1 MTSDASS
8 PLRILAVGAHPDDV
22 EISCGGTLA
31 LAVRQG
37 FQALVLDLTKGEL
50 STNGTV
56 EERAKEAAEAARA
69 LGIEERRN
77 AGLPD
82 GGVDSHDAEQVRR
95 VVRILRTLRPSVLFT
110 HAPKDRHPDHVEA
123 SYLVDRA
130 WYLAGLRR
138 YDGEEG
144 TPHRAEGRY
153 HFISRITLEPTFV
166 VDITPVWEEKK
177 RAILSHGSQVGRDAR
192 SVSTP
197 LNVPDFMERI
207 EARARHFGSQIG
219 VRYGEPFRATEPI
232 GFRSLA
238 ALIGSARPEPGSFT
252 G

>member
-1 MTSDASS
+1 MPTPDSS

-31 LAVRQG
+31 LAAKQG
-37 FQALVLDLTKGEL
+37 FVALVLDLTRGEL

-56 EERAKEAAEAARA
+56 EERAKEAAEAARI
-69 LGIEERRN
+69 LGVTDRRN

-82 GGVDSHDAEQVRR
+82 GRVDSRDPEQVRA
-95 VVRILRTLRPSVLFT
+95 VVRLLRSLRPSVLFT
-110 HAPKDRHPDHVEA
+110 HAPRDRHPDHVEA
-123 SYLVDRA
+123 SQLVDRA
-130 WYLAGLRR
+130 WYLAGLRQ
-138 YDGEEG
+138 YDGEG

-153 HFISRITLEPTFV
+153 YFISRITLEPTFI

-177 RAILSHGSQVGRDAR
+177 RAVLAHGSQVGRGAK

-197 LNVPDFMERI
+197 LNDPDFMERI
-207 EARARHFGSQIG
+207 EARARHFGGQIG
-219 VRYGEPFRATEPI
+219 VRYGEPFRSTEPI